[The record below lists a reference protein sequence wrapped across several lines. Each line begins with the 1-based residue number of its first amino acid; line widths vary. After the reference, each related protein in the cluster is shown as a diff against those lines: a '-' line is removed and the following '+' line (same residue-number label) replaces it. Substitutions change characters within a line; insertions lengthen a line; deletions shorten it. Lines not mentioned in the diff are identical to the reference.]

1 MASIDELKSVATSKL
16 GFARANQFLVEMP
29 TIGQGGFLSGFLSNF
44 LPPLPS
50 IPGILD
56 TGAPST
62 REMNLLCS
70 NTTLPGKSI
79 LTTER
84 RFGMKFDKV
93 GYSYAVDD
101 ISMTFYCMN
110 DYGIKKYLD
119 SWISTILNE
128 ETGEIA
134 YKSDYAKSIKIH
146 QLRKPLVGFSKNLG
160 PLRGSLQLG
169 GGSVYTVELLE
180 AFPTNVQGI
189 NLSNELDG
197 LVQVTATFSYTRW
210 KPVEAG
216 LQNFIQGSLNFG

>member
-70 NTTLPGKSI
+70 SVTLPGKQVM
-79 LTTER
+79 TTER
-84 RFGMKFDKV
+84 RFGMKFEKV

-101 ISMTFYCMN
+101 I
-110 DYGIKKYLD
+110 
-119 SWISTILNE
+119 
-128 ETGEIA
+128 
-134 YKSDYAKSIKIH
+134 
-146 QLRKPLVGFSKNLG
+146 
-160 PLRGSLQLG
+160 
-169 GGSVYTVELLE
+169 
-180 AFPTNVQGI
+180 
-189 NLSNELDG
+189 
-197 LVQVTATFSYTRW
+197 
-210 KPVEAG
+210 
-216 LQNFIQGSLNFG
+216 

>member
-70 NTTLPGKSI
+70 SVTLPGKQVM
-79 LTTER
+79 TTER
-84 RFGMKFDKV
+84 RFGMKFEKV

-119 SWISTILNE
+119 SWVSTIINE

-134 YKSDYAKSIKIH
+134 YKTDYAKTIKIH
-146 QLRKPLVGFSKNLG
+146 QLRKPLIGFSKNLG

-169 GGSVYTVELLE
+169 GGSVYTVELID
-180 AFPTNVQGI
+180 AFPTTIQSIDLN
-189 NLSNELDG
+189 NELDG
-197 LVQVTATFSYTRW
+197 LVQITTQISYTRW
-210 KPVEAG
+210 RPVEAG

>member
-56 TGAPST
+56 TGSPST

-70 NTTLPGKSI
+70 SVTLPGKQVM
-79 LTTER
+79 TTER
-84 RFGMKFDKV
+84 RFGMKFEKV

-119 SWISTILNE
+119 SWVSTIINE

-134 YKSDYAKSIKIH
+134 YKTDYAKTIKIH
-146 QLRKPLVGFSKNLG
+146 QLRKPLIGFSKNLG

-169 GGSVYTVELLE
+169 GGSVYTVELID
-180 AFPTNVQGI
+180 AFPTTIESIGLN
-189 NLSNELDG
+189 NELDG
-197 LVQVTATFSYTRW
+197 LVQITT
-210 KPVEAG
+210 
-216 LQNFIQGSLNFG
+216 QI

>member
-29 TIGQGGFLSGFLSNF
+29 TIGQGGFLSGLLSNF

-50 IPGILD
+50 IPGLLD

-70 NTTLPGKSI
+70 SVTLPGKQVM
-79 LTTER
+79 TTER
-84 RFGMKFDKV
+84 RLGMKFEKV

-101 ISMTFYCMN
+101 VSMTFYCMN

-119 SWISTILNE
+119 SWVATIINE

-134 YKSDYAKSIKIH
+134 YKTDYAKTIKIH

-169 GGSVYTVELLE
+169 GGSVYTCELID
-180 AFPTNVQGI
+180 AFPTTIQSIGLN
-189 NLSNELDG
+189 NELDG
-197 LVQVTATFSYTRW
+197 LVQVTTQISYTRW
-210 KPVEAG
+210 RPVEAG